1 MAQLKQFVENKK
13 VLIDG
18 VKVHQ
23 LKPIVDERGYLM
35 EMMRSDDP
43 NFKGFGQTYVTAVN
57 DGVVKAWHYHE
68 KQTDTF
74 ICLSGLV
81 KVVLYDCREGSP
93 TFGIVNEFFIG
104 DRNTQRIQIPPK
116 VMHGFKGVHPDHS
129 LVVNIPD
136 QLFNYEKPD
145 EFRVDPHENDIPY
158 DWSRKDG

>member
-93 TFGIVNEFFIG
+93 TFGIVSEFSGYFC
-104 DRNTQRIQIPPK
+104 
-116 VMHGFKGVHPDHS
+116 HP
-129 LVVNIPD
+129 
-136 QLFNYEKPD
+136 
-145 EFRVDPHENDIPY
+145 
-158 DWSRKDG
+158 